1 MSQEN
6 SSPAIPVKKKMT
18 LKEGLAHAFLQ
29 MVEDEKVKVGVQP
42 LADVR
47 RAVTRRLRRSDRD
60 HKASLVTSV
69 HDMEKVNE
77 KNRLNF
83 LVKLS
88 KDKITQLNLPNES
101 YFTSQKVP
109 MRILLKETQEERI
122 LSKH

>member
-1 MSQEN
+1 MS
-6 SSPAIPVKKKMT
+6 

-69 HDMEKVNE
+69 HDMDKVHE

-83 LVKLS
+83 LIKLS

-101 YFTSQKVP
+101 YFTSQKLP

-122 LSKH
+122 LSKHKSYENNWST